1 MFYNIT
7 VLTVF
12 LNHMNA
18 DTYINKMILLNK
30 LLNSSMYKH

>member
-18 DTYINKMILLNK
+18 DFYEQNDLIEQT
-30 LLNSSMYKH
+30 SEE